1 MRGAVAVALAA
12 AGWLMVS
19 APAAAGGRGGGRK
32 QLKWNSFRPK
42 GLGICVAKPTTLKV
56 KKQPAKKGYLA
67 FTGTDTVTRT
77 RFTLYVRKAGRTA
90 AQLKADLSGLTGIAA
105 TKMLPLMNIGAVRGF
120 TWQQSLLYRPASGL
134 ATAVLI
140 ARHGTRALSY
150 VLVVRVQIGVATTY
164 LADFRKAYF
173 GLKAIP

>member
-1 MRGAVAVALAA
+1 MRGALIVTLAA
-12 AGWLMVS
+12 AAWLALS

-32 QLKWNSFRPK
+32 QLKWNHFRPK
-42 GLGICVAKPTTLKV
+42 GLSINVAKPTTLKL

-67 FTGTDTVTRT
+67 FAGTDTVTRT
-77 RFTLYVRKAGRTA
+77 KLTLYVRKAGRTA
-90 AQLKADLSGLTGIAA
+90 AQLKADLLGLTGIAA

-120 TWQQSLLYRPASGL
+120 KWQQSLLYRTASGL

-140 ARHGTRALSY
+140 ARHQTRALSY

-164 LADFRKAYF
+164 LADFKKAYL
-173 GLKAIP
+173 GLKATP